1 MARLTFDQTFA
12 AISSV
17 AVVGGI
23 VAGFLVLGSPGKQ
36 RLLAADQQRLNDLNA
51 IAQELYWKSQENKDK
66 AKVPASLPVNL
77 QKLDP
82 LTQQPY
88 TFKRVDDQNFQLC
101 ATFDTDSAAQPW
113 RNPTPQPAQVF
124 WNHPVGEHCYD
135 FNLTDQPPSL
145 F

>member
-12 AISSV
+12 AVSSV

-36 RLLAADQQRLNDLNA
+36 RLISADQQRVNDLSSV
-51 IAQELYWKSQENKDK
+51 AQELYWKGQDNKDK
-66 AKVPASLPVNL
+66 KAPEALPVNL

-82 LTQQPY
+82 LTQQAY
-88 TFKRVDDQNFQLC
+88 LYKKVTDQAYQLC
-101 ATFDTDSAAQPW
+101 ATFATDSATHPW
-113 RNPTPQPAQVF
+113 RNQTPQPGQAF
-124 WNHPVGEHCYD
+124 WAHPIGEHCYD
-135 FNLTDQPPSL
+135 FKVTEEPPSL